1 MLLPL
6 FPTSGAGVGFHQ
18 ELSYSKENHDRKKLI
33 IMSQNKIKERTHK
46 DAEEKQE
53 TMLKGLGREKR

>member
-6 FPTSGAGVGFHQ
+6 LPTSGAGVGFHQ
-18 ELSYSKENHDRKKLI
+18 ELSYSKENHDRKLI
-33 IMSQNKIKERTHK
+33 VSQNKIKRTHE

-53 TMLKGLGREKR
+53 TEC

>member
-18 ELSYSKENHDRKKLI
+18 ELSYSKENHDRKLI
-33 IMSQNKIKERTHK
+33 IMSQNKIKWTHK

-53 TMLKGLGREKR
+53 RMLKGLGREKR

>member
-18 ELSYSKENHDRKKLI
+18 ELSYSKENHDRKLI
-33 IMSQNKIKERTHK
+33 IMSQNKIKRTHK